1 MDLRQ
6 IGLALV
12 VTKDDM
18 IPLFHHS
25 YEGNMNDAKV
35 FRKVIEKIKNRLE
48 TSCCHY
54 FRQAQG
60 GTNSWDTHFIGKL

>member
-35 FRKVIEKIKNRLE
+35 FRKSDRENKEQIRSNWSRHKEPYY
-48 TSCCHY
+48 C
-54 FRQAQG
+54 F
-60 GTNSWDTHFIGKL
+60 